1 MKFKKLTQTSRKGK
15 IVFGSNIIEN
25 IVRISL
31 SELEN
36 IEVSSP
42 KTMLRGKR
50 TPIKVSLDKN
60 NVTVDVA
67 VDIHYL
73 QNVPDYAF
81 KIQENIRY
89 NIESMT
95 DYRVEM
101 VNVYVNDV
109 SFDDKTQS
117 LPVDEKT
124 SDQTMDSAEQKKEEA
139 EITYE
144 KCCQRSCF

>member
-31 SELEN
+31 SELDN
-36 IEVSSP
+36 IELSSP
-42 KTMLRGKR
+42 KTLSWIKR
-50 TPIKVSLDKN
+50 TPIKVSYDKN

-81 KIQENIRY
+81 KIQESIRY

-101 VNVYVNDV
+101 VNVFVNDV
-109 SFDDKTQS
+109 SFDDKSQPA
-117 LPVDEKT
+117 PVDDKN
-124 SDQTMDSAEQKKEEA
+124 AEQNVDPAETKKEDGNIETETDA
-139 EITYE
+139 KTA
-144 KCCQRSCF
+144 Q

>member
-31 SELEN
+31 SELDN

-42 KTMLRGKR
+42 KTMLWVKR
-50 TPIKVSLDKN
+50 TPIKVSFDKN

-109 SFDDKTQS
+109 SFDDKTQP

-139 EITYE
+139 ETP
-144 KCCQRSCF
+144 KGTDA

>member
-15 IVFGSNIIEN
+15 IIFGSNIIEN

-31 SELEN
+31 SELDN
-36 IEVSSP
+36 IELSSP
-42 KTMLRGKR
+42 KKMSWIKR
-50 TPIKVSLDKN
+50 TPIKVSYDKN

-81 KIQENIRY
+81 KIQESIRY

-117 LPVDEKT
+117 APVDDKI
-124 SDQTMDSAEQKKEEA
+124 AEQNVDSVEAKKEDGDNDSENDA
-139 EITYE
+139 
-144 KCCQRSCF
+144 KNAQ

>member
-15 IVFGSNIIEN
+15 IIFGSNIIEN

-31 SELEN
+31 SELDN
-36 IEVSSP
+36 IELSSQ
-42 KTMLRGKR
+42 KTLTWIKR
-50 TPIKVSLDKN
+50 TPIKVSYDKN

-81 KIQENIRY
+81 KIQESIRY

-101 VNVYVNDV
+101 VNVFVNDV
-109 SFDDKTQS
+109 SFDDKSQPA
-117 LPVDEKT
+117 PVDDKN
-124 SDQTMDSAEQKKEEA
+124 AEQNVESVETKKEDGNIETETDA
-139 EITYE
+139 KTA
-144 KCCQRSCF
+144 Q